1 MVKIP
6 TMVKNLSSLSR
17 KTLFIVLVLLVA
29 VGAVL
34 YSRGNSGDKVA
45 EAQHPEYLNFDGS
58 YVFSVPKNYTVDEQ
72 SVPGAQLVYTGQ
84 IEAKTLEDV
93 FNASGIAIQ
102 PITDLTDKSGKA
114 FKKYVNDNYLPELK
128 KNLATDDVQVKFGKA
143 NGADN
148 AAITVKKDAKQY
160 RFVFLKGGQHPA
172 AIVAKQESAA
182 LKDIERTMLDVEK
195 SDLKTEQDVVKK
207 LIKDTAQLVKD
218 QKAKELYDAASPELR
233 ADTTEDKL
241 TSALKAATPYSEG
254 NIIISG
260 ISYTPNDFST
270 VLRFIKLDKNDQQP
284 AVGSFAFKKVDG
296 QWKLELLTLPSPTPQ
311 D

>member
-1 MVKIP
+1 MVKIS
-6 TMVKNLSSLSR
+6 TMIKKLSSLSR

-29 VGAVL
+29 ALAVL
-34 YSRGNSGDKVA
+34 YSRGNTDDIIAK
-45 EAQHPEYLNFDGS
+45 AQHPEYLNFDGN

-72 SVPGAQLVYTGQ
+72 SVPGAQLVYTGK

-93 FNASGIAIQ
+93 YNASGIAVQ

-128 KNLATDDVQVKFGKA
+128 KNLSTDDVQVKFGKA
-143 NGADN
+143 NSADN
-148 AAITVKKDAKQY
+148 AAITVKKDGKQY
-160 RFVFLKGGQHPA
+160 RFVFLKGGQHPV
-172 AIVAKQESAA
+172 AIVAKQETDA
-182 LKDIERTMLDVEK
+182 LKNIELTMLDVEN
-195 SDLKTEQDVVKK
+195 SDLKSEQDSIKK

-218 QKAKELYDAASPELR
+218 QKAKELYDAASPELK
-233 ADTTEDKL
+233 ADTTEAEL
-241 TSALKAATPYSEG
+241 TAALKSASPYTEG

-260 ISYTPNDFST
+260 VSYTPNDFST

-284 AVGSFAFKKVDG
+284 AVGSLAFKKVDG